1 MSVQLAYFQASLQ
14 SVVAVLLLSLCGVF
28 ATRTDRMSPESRKSM
43 AKISSHMMLPVLLIS
58 RVPQSD
64 LTVDTL
70 TTYWVLPAACFAYVG
85 FGYVVSRFLCS
96 ALKASKHEVSLSFC
110 RFAVLS
116 RLSFLTLRFAP
127 PLAPGQLDHGVL
139 VASHVDRTCSGALCG
154 RLDGAAK

>member
-1 MSVQLAYFQASLQ
+1 MSVQLAYFQASLK

-28 ATRTDRMSPESRKSM
+28 ATRTNRMSPESRKSM

-85 FGYVVSRFLCS
+85 FGYVVSRILCS

-110 RFAVLS
+110 RFVAFVVS
-116 RLSFLTLRFAP
+116 NALRFAP

-154 RLDGAAK
+154 RLDGAA